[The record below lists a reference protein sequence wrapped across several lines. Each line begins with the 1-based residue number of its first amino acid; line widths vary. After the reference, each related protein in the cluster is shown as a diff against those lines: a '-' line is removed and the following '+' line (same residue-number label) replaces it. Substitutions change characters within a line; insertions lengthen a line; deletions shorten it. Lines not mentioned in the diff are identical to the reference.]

1 MERTT
6 HRFTLNKLKEN
17 AIRLPQKVFE
27 HLKTNIIAL
36 DNYIPNLVAFLKRK
50 YKHTN
55 AMTLI
60 HI

>member
-1 MERTT
+1 M
-6 HRFTLNKLKEN
+6 HSICPKMYLNT
-17 AIRLPQKVFE
+17 QKQ
-27 HLKTNIIAL
+27 LNIIAL
-36 DNYIPNLVAFLKRK
+36 DNFIPNLVAFLKRK